1 MLVWCCYQASGVN
14 VTFGK
19 DNCLFGHGAFPLSL
33 QIITLILINRK
44 ILSDI
49 KRLKEL

>member
-19 DNCLFGHGAFPLSL
+19 DNWLFGHGAFPLSV
-33 QIITLILINRK
+33 QILVLAYA
-44 ILSDI
+44 L
-49 KRLKEL
+49 